1 MVAIRFDLETMPY
14 LKMQEG
20 GISRTKQRSLTNILY
35 DLEFRGSLFLLCQS
49 DWVCPIDSII
59 IPDSRDALIL
69 EWCSSHIK
77 HILQWWQHSLGV
89 YIPLLEFL
97 HDRMMVDLKEHV
109 VLKLFHSLLP
119 LSLVAKN
126 CLKL

>member
-49 DWVCPIDSII
+49 D
-59 IPDSRDALIL
+59 
-69 EWCSSHIK
+69 
-77 HILQWWQHSLGV
+77 
-89 YIPLLEFL
+89 
-97 HDRMMVDLKEHV
+97 
-109 VLKLFHSLLP
+109 
-119 LSLVAKN
+119 
-126 CLKL
+126 